1 MDKAL
6 CEFVLLERKWRNG
19 SIFYGGKAFFKHR
32 ISISDKEV
40 ARCSFGNRNALLL
53 ENCNTLHQGN
63 AINKLLSWEN
73 CVNKIKW
80 ILSTRKMCFNAYLW
94 HCASCVSI
102 DCENTL
108 EFILRAISG
117 IKKVELWFYLFRMTF
132 KYWNLFKTNTLLD
145 HA

>member
-40 ARCSFGNRNALLL
+40 ARYSFGNRNALLL

-63 AINKLLSWEN
+63 AINKLLLWEN

-80 ILSTRKMCFNAYLW
+80 ILSTRKMCLNVYLW

-108 EFILRAISG
+108 EFILIPISS
-117 IKKVELWFYLFRMTF
+117 IQNSNYFIYFEWYPNIEI
-132 KYWNLFKTNTLLD
+132 Y
-145 HA
+145 